1 MSKKSILL
9 VDDDPIIL
17 ITVKKQLEQYEFNIE
32 TAASGEIAVEMLDKK
47 KYDIVITDMIM
58 YQIDGLGVLKKAKE
72 KEPET
77 IVIMLTA
84 QSDVSSAI
92 GALRL
97 KADDYLLK
105 PCEPEEVYVRINN
118 CLEKL
123 VLKQKIK
130 LYENILPVCCVCK
143 KIRDDSGK
151 KPGTGDWLAV
161 EQYLNKETKIDI
173 TSGYCPD
180 CAEKIEYEL
189 GLKEINS
196 IS

>member
-1 MSKKSILL
+1 MCDHHHGNARLGK
-9 VDDDPIIL
+9 
-17 ITVKKQLEQYEFNIE
+17 ITHHLKDFPYQLGIKCGGWFI
-32 TAASGEIAVEMLDKK
+32 K

-92 GALRL
+92 EALRL

-105 PCEPEEVYVRINN
+105 PCEPDEVYVRINN

-151 KPGTGDWLAV
+151 EPGTGDWIAV
-161 EQYLNKETKIDI
+161 ENYLNKETKIDI

-189 GLKEINS
+189 GLEEINS

>member
-9 VDDDPIIL
+9 VDDDPVIL
-17 ITVKKQLEQYEFNIE
+17 ITVRKQLEQYEFDIE
-32 TAASGEIAVEMLDKK
+32 TAASGEIAVKLLDKK
-47 KYDIVITDMIM
+47 KYDIVITDIIM

-72 KEPET
+72 KNPET
-77 IVIMLTA
+77 IVILLTA

-105 PCEPEEVYVRINN
+105 PCEPDEVYVRINN

-130 LYENILPVCCVCK
+130 LYENILPVCCICK

-151 KPGTGDWLAV
+151 EPGTGDWLAV

>member
-9 VDDDPIIL
+9 VDDDPLIL
-17 ITVKKQLEQYEFNIE
+17 ITVRKQLEQYEFEIE
-32 TAASGEIAVEMLDKK
+32 SAASGEIAVEMLDKK
-47 KYDIVITDMIM
+47 KYDVVITDMIM

-72 KEPET
+72 KEQET
-77 IVIMLTA
+77 IVIILTA

-92 GALRL
+92 EALRL

-105 PCEPEEVYVRINN
+105 PCEPDEVYVRINN

-123 VLKQKIK
+123 ELKRKLKI
-130 LYENILPVCCVCK
+130 YENILPVCCVCK

-151 KPGTGDWLAV
+151 EPGTGDWMVV
-161 EQYLNKETKIDI
+161 EQYLHKETKIDI

-189 GLKEINS
+189 GLAEINL

>member
-32 TAASGEIAVEMLDKK
+32 TAASGEIAVKLLDKK

-58 YQIDGLGVLKKAKE
+58 YQIDGLGVLKKAKG

-77 IVIMLTA
+77 IVILLTA

-105 PCEPEEVYVRINN
+105 PCEPDEVYVRINN

-130 LYENILPVCCVCK
+130 LYENILPFCCVCK

-151 KPGTGDWLAV
+151 EPGTGDWIAV

-189 GLKEINS
+189 GLKEINL

>member
-1 MSKKSILL
+1 MSRKLILL
-9 VDDDPIIL
+9 VDDDPVIL
-17 ITVKKQLEQYEFNIE
+17 ITVRKQLEQYEFDIE
-32 TAASGEIAVEMLDKK
+32 TAASGETAVEMLDEK

-58 YQIDGLGVLKKAKE
+58 YRIDGLGVLKKAKE
-72 KEPET
+72 KEQKT
-77 IVIMLTA
+77 IVIILTA

-105 PCEPEEVYVRINN
+105 PCEPDEVYVRINN
-118 CLEKL
+118 SLEKL
-123 VLKQKIK
+123 ELKRILKI
-130 LYENILPVCCVCK
+130 YENILPICCVCK
-143 KIRDDSGK
+143 NIRDDSGK
-151 KPGTGDWLAV
+151 EPGTGDWITI

-189 GLKEINS
+189 GLEEINLKS
-196 IS
+196 

>member
-9 VDDDPIIL
+9 VDDDPVIL
-17 ITVKKQLEQYEFNIE
+17 ITVRKQLEQYEFDIE
-32 TAASGEIAVEMLDKK
+32 TAASGEIAVKLLDKK

-105 PCEPEEVYVRINN
+105 PCEPDEVYVRINN

-151 KPGTGDWLAV
+151 EPGTGDWIAV

>member
-9 VDDDPIIL
+9 VDDDPVIL
-17 ITVKKQLEQYEFNIE
+17 ITVRKQLEQYEFDIE
-32 TAASGEIAVEMLDKK
+32 TAASGEIAVKLLDKK
-47 KYDIVITDMIM
+47 KYDIVITDIIM

-72 KEPET
+72 KDPET
-77 IVIMLTA
+77 IVILLTA

-105 PCEPEEVYVRINN
+105 PCEPDEVYVRINN

-130 LYENILPVCCVCK
+130 LYENILPVCCICK

-151 KPGTGDWLAV
+151 EPGTGDWITV
-161 EQYLNKETKIDI
+161 ENYLHKETKVDI

>member
-1 MSKKSILL
+1 
-9 VDDDPIIL
+9 
-17 ITVKKQLEQYEFNIE
+17 
-32 TAASGEIAVEMLDKK
+32 
-47 KYDIVITDMIM
+47 
-58 YQIDGLGVLKKAKE
+58 
-72 KEPET
+72 
-77 IVIMLTA
+77 
-84 QSDVSSAI
+84 
-92 GALRL
+92 L

-105 PCEPEEVYVRINN
+105 PCEPDEVYVRINN

-130 LYENILPVCCVCK
+130 LYENILPICCVCK

-151 KPGTGDWLAV
+151 EPGTGDWIAV

>member
-9 VDDDPIIL
+9 VDDDPVIL
-17 ITVKKQLEQYEFNIE
+17 ITVRKQLEQYEFDIE
-32 TAASGEIAVEMLDKK
+32 TAASGEIAVKLLDKK

-105 PCEPEEVYVRINN
+105 PCEPDEVYLRINN

-123 VLKQKIK
+123 ALKRILKI
-130 LYENILPVCCVCK
+130 YENILPVCCVCK

-151 KPGTGDWLAV
+151 EPGSGDWMTV
-161 EQYLNKETKIDI
+161 EQY
-173 TSGYCPD
+173 
-180 CAEKIEYEL
+180 
-189 GLKEINS
+189 
-196 IS
+196 

>member
-17 ITVKKQLEQYEFNIE
+17 ITVRKQLEQYEFDIE
-32 TAASGEIAVEMLDKK
+32 TAASGEIAVKLLDKK

-92 GALRL
+92 EALRL

-105 PCEPEEVYVRINN
+105 PCEPDEVYVRINN

-151 KPGTGDWLAV
+151 EPGAGDWIAF
-161 EQYLNKETKIDI
+161 EQYLEKETKIDI

-189 GLKEINS
+189 GLEEINS

>member
-9 VDDDPIIL
+9 VDDDPVIL
-17 ITVKKQLEQYEFNIE
+17 ITVRKQLEQYEFDIE
-32 TAASGEIAVEMLDKK
+32 TAASGEIAVKLLDKK
-47 KYDIVITDMIM
+47 KYDIVITDIIM

-72 KEPET
+72 KDPET
-77 IVIMLTA
+77 IVLLLTA

-105 PCEPEEVYVRINN
+105 PCEPDEVYVRINN

-151 KPGTGDWLAV
+151 EPGAGDWIAF
-161 EQYLNKETKIDI
+161 EQYLHKETKIDI

-180 CAEKIEYEL
+180 CAEKMEYEL
-189 GLKEINS
+189 GLEEINS

>member
-9 VDDDPIIL
+9 VDDDPVIL
-17 ITVKKQLEQYEFNIE
+17 LTVRKQLEQYDFNIE
-32 TAASGEIAVEMLDKK
+32 TAESGEIAVKMLEKK
-47 KYDIVITDMIM
+47 RYDIVITDIIM
-58 YQIDGLGVLKKAKE
+58 YQINGLEVLKIAKD
-72 KEPET
+72 KSPET
-77 IVIMLTA
+77 IVILLTA

-97 KADDYLLK
+97 NADDYLLK
-105 PCEPEEVYVRINN
+105 PWEPDEVYVRINK

-123 VLKQKIK
+123 ELKQKLKI
-130 LYENILPVCCVCK
+130 YENILPVCCVCK

-151 KPGTGDWLAV
+151 EPGTGDWIAV
-161 EQYLNKETKIDI
+161 EQYINKEAKIDI

-189 GLKEINS
+189 ALNEINPMS
-196 IS
+196 

>member
-9 VDDDPIIL
+9 VDDDPVIL
-17 ITVKKQLEQYEFNIE
+17 KMIRKQLEQYEFDIE
-32 TAASGEIAVEMLDKK
+32 TAASGETAVEMLDEK

-58 YQIDGLGVLKKAKE
+58 YRIDGLSVLKKAKE
-72 KEPET
+72 KEQNT
-77 IVIMLTA
+77 IVIILTA

-105 PCEPEEVYVRINN
+105 PCEPDEVYVRINN

-123 VLKQKIK
+123 ALKRILKI
-130 LYENILPVCCVCK
+130 YENILPICCVCK
-143 KIRDDSGK
+143 NIRDDSGK
-151 KPGTGDWLAV
+151 EHGTGDWITI

-189 GLKEINS
+189 GLEEINLKS
-196 IS
+196 